1 MSTDPDMSTPTL
13 SSTAMESIK
22 SILSTSP
29 DPDQLTAT
37 PSKVK
42 LSWLND
48 TDDNGDVL
56 EIVEESVPERPVK
69 SSWRT
74 SRLRSDEVEEL
85 RSKKDEVANSN
96 ANIGSKPKL
105 TNISLLSTS
114 VAHATLE
121 KCLLGR
127 SREDIPL
134 PSSSESTAENGIDY
148 SQQCQ
153 PGHVIDL
160 LELRRLS
167 SRGIPDAPPESK
179 LRTSSSANNVQS
191 SSGLNPHR
199 SHRPL
204 VWRVLLGYLPPQTE
218 LWNEVLQRDR
228 TLYANFVKEMFCT
241 TCPPPHEV
249 YDEDSLGTAKIGE
262 EEYGVRQEFLRGQ
275 RVFRDDED
283 SPETPKEDVQS
294 GNDDGINDNN
304 SNSNNSQQLTPGLLS
319 ARMQQEWVRGEE
331 SIFQTPNNESRRSS
345 LESDNSQHSRIS
357 PLCAMNTPRSRSM
370 KPLSVGTTITEEKSV
385 KSDSMASGGLTE
397 DSLGQMSDSREGEV
411 TETLLLPEDNDMEDE
426 SPESKEMTR
435 SISITATDSGK
446 EEAVELCRHN
456 SQDNSNGTT
465 PTISL
470 SPSQD
475 LDEEE
480 NLLLLDEIRK
490 DVIRTHP
497 DLRFFL
503 EPKEDLGQ
511 KRYAALERILFVW
524 AKLNKG
530 VSLEKYLIC
539 ELKQNSAQLSFML

>member
-1 MSTDPDMSTPTL
+1 
-13 SSTAMESIK
+13 MESIK

-29 DPDQLTAT
+29 DPNQLTST

-74 SRLRSDEVEEL
+74 SRLRNEEVEEL
-85 RSKKDEVANSN
+85 RSKTDEVVNSN
-96 ANIGSKPKL
+96 TNMGSKPKL
-105 TNISLLSTS
+105 TNLSLLSTS

-127 SREDIPL
+127 SREDIPP
-134 PSSSESTAENGIDY
+134 PSVPSPSDSTAEHRIDY
-148 SQQCQ
+148 SKQCK

-204 VWRVLLGYLPPQTE
+204 VWRILLGYLPPQTE

-249 YDEDSLGTAKIGE
+249 YDEDSLGRAKICE
-262 EEYGVRQEFLRGQ
+262 DEYGSRQEFLRGQ
-275 RVFRDDED
+275 RVFREDED
-283 SPETPKEDVQS
+283 QPETPREDVEND
-294 GNDDGINDNN
+294 NDDNNNNN
-304 SNSNNSQQLTPGLLS
+304 SSSKNSEQLTPGLLS
-319 ARMQQEWVRGEE
+319 ARMQQEWVRGED

-345 LESDNSQHSRIS
+345 LGDSDNGDNSQYSRIS

-385 KSDSMASGGLTE
+385 KSDSLASGALTE
-397 DSLGQMSDSREGEV
+397 GSLGQISDSGEGEV
-411 TETLLLPEDNDMEDE
+411 TEKLNALLLPEDNDMEE
-426 SPESKEMTR
+426 ETPQSKEMTR
-435 SISITATDSGK
+435 SISITTTDSGK
-446 EEAVELCRHN
+446 EEAVELCRQN
-456 SQDNSNGTT
+456 SHDNNNNGTV
-465 PTISL
+465 PTVSL

-503 EPKEDLGQ
+503 EPNEDLGQ

-530 VSLEKYLIC
+530 VSLEWFDACNLLLTLY
-539 ELKQNSAQLSFML
+539 